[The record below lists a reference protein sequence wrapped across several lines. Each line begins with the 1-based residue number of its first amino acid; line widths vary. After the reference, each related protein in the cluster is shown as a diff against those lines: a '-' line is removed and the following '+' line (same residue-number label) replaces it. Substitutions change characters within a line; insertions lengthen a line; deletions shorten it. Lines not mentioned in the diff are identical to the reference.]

1 MALAAGGCNRG
12 EHARFD
18 DPDDEPERD
27 EPAATSKVTAAPPVV
42 VDSGA
47 VRANVGAEEDSVRA
61 AFAKVSVLRWREVW
75 GLHRDKNAEQIAVAE
90 RIGIRAGN
98 QAEIDRLVKAGRL
111 VALGDSTPYWVLRKM
126 THSVPYVTPDA
137 RANLIDVGKRFQARL
152 DSAGLPRYRMKVT
165 SALRTNETQVE
176 LRKINPNAS
185 QIVSSHEFGTTV
197 DVSHERFAAPAPAS
211 AAPEVAQARTAMLEQ
226 VGKENGKALQALLGR
241 TLADMRDEGALMV
254 MMEDRQP
261 VYHFT
266 VARRR

>member
-1 MALAAGGCNRG
+1 MAVAAGACARG
-12 EHARFD
+12 EHARFA

-27 EPAATSKVTAAPPVV
+27 DPAPASKVAPAPVV
-42 VDSGA
+42 EDSAA
-47 VRANVGAEEDSVRA
+47 VRARVSAAEDSVRA
-61 AFAKVSVLRWREVW
+61 AFAKVRVLRWREVW
-75 GLHRDKNAEQIAVAE
+75 ELHRDKNAEQIEVAG
-90 RIGIRAGN
+90 RIGVRAGN

-137 RANLIDVGKRFQARL
+137 RANLIEVGRRFQARL
-152 DSAGLPRYRMKVT
+152 DSAGVPRYRMKVT

-176 LRKINPNAS
+176 LRKINSNAS

-197 DVSHERFAAPAPAS
+197 DVSHERFAVPAPDTAS
-211 AAPEVAQARTAMLEQ
+211 PPQVAQARAAMLEQ
-226 VGKENGKALQALLGR
+226 VGKENAKALQALLGR